1 MNMQSDM
8 KRLFKHSSIY
18 AVGGIVNRAG
28 AFLLL
33 PLYTSYLTPSE
44 YGTLELVYGVTALVS
59 SLLGVGLA
67 HATLRFYFEFQEELE
82 RKFLVSTTLVGSS
95 VIASSGV
102 ALLWFTTP
110 ILSGFLLG
118 SRQDASLLQL
128 GLLILILQLSTEIGL
143 AYFRAREYST
153 RFVVASFLRLL
164 LQVGCNYY
172 SVAILGWGVWGILL
186 GNLMSVGISW
196 VYVVGTTVYECG
208 LRFHQAKF
216 RQVLTYSFPFLLST
230 IVGVAVLYSDRF
242 LLKALYG
249 LEAVGLYA
257 LALKFVE
264 LGNVLVLE
272 PFKNSY
278 GSFRFSIMKNENV
291 KELQAKIVIYM
302 ALVVGLL
309 ALGISAFSPAI
320 LRMLTTLEYWPAEH
334 LIPILAAGLL
344 VSSLGYPFQTGILY
358 LKKTKYLFY
367 VTVLAGFVKIIFSVA
382 MIPRLGAMGAGFAYL
397 LAEVVSVSLML
408 FYSQQLFPI
417 QYDYRALGKIGGI
430 CALLLGLN
438 WGILFMGYG
447 GFLGAG
453 IAIVSC
459 YPFLILSA
467 GCLNWSEVEAGWHFA
482 VEEIRRLRGTTI

>member
-1 MNMQSDM
+1 MQSDM

-18 AVGGIVNRAG
+18 AIGGIVNRAG

-33 PLYTSYLTPSE
+33 PLYTSYLTPAE

-82 RKFLVSTTLVGSS
+82 RKLLVSTTLVGSGL
-95 VIASSGV
+95 IACTGV

-110 ILSGFLLG
+110 ILSGILLG
-118 SRQDASLLQL
+118 SRQEASLLQL

-164 LQVGCNYY
+164 LQVGCNFY

-196 VYVVGTTVYECG
+196 GYVVGTTVYECG
-208 LRFHQAKF
+208 LRFHQTKF

-264 LGNVLVLE
+264 LGHVLVLE

-278 GSFRFSIMKNENV
+278 GSFRFSIMNNENV

-302 ALVVGLL
+302 AATVGLL
-309 ALGISAFSPAI
+309 ALGISAFSPGV
-320 LRMLTTLEYWPAEH
+320 LRMLTTPEYWPAEH

-358 LKKTKYLFY
+358 MKKTKYMFY
-367 VTVLAGFVKIIFSVA
+367 VTVIGGLVKILLSIA
-382 MIPRLGAMGAGFAYL
+382 MIPRLGAMGAGLAFL
-397 LAEVVSVSLML
+397 LAEVVSVSCML
-408 FYSQQLFPI
+408 FYSQQLFPV
-417 QYDYRALGKIGGI
+417 QYDYKALGKIGGI
-430 CALLLGLN
+430 SGLLLGLI
-438 WGILFMGYG
+438 WGMLFVGYG

-453 IAIVSC
+453 VAIVFC
-459 YPFLILSA
+459 YPVLILGA
-467 GCLNWSEVEAGWHFA
+467 GCLNRSEVEAGLQFA
-482 VEEIRRLRGTTI
+482 THGIKRMWRTAR

>member
-1 MNMQSDM
+1 M

-18 AVGGIVNRAG
+18 ALGGIVNRAG

-44 YGTLELVYGVTALVS
+44 YGTLELVYGVSALVS

-67 HATLRFYFEFQEELE
+67 HATLRFYFEFQGEME
-82 RKFLVSTTLVGSS
+82 RKHLVSTTLIGSG
-95 VIASSGV
+95 VVACTGV
-102 ALLWFTTP
+102 ALLWFATP
-110 ILSGFLLG
+110 ILSRVLFG
-118 SRQDASLLQL
+118 SSQEASLLQF
-128 GLLILILQLSTEIGL
+128 GLLILILQLSSEIGL

-153 RFVVASFLRLL
+153 RFVVSSFLRLL

-196 VYVVGTTVYECG
+196 GYVVGTTVYECG
-208 LRFHQAKF
+208 LRFHQTKF
-216 RQVLTYSFPFLLST
+216 RQVLEYSFPFLLST
-230 IVGVAVLYSDRF
+230 IVSVAVLYSDRF

-278 GSFRFSIMKNENV
+278 GSFRFSIMKNDNV
-291 KELQAKIVIYM
+291 KEVQAKIVIYM
-302 ALVVGLL
+302 AAMVGLL
-309 ALGISAFSPAI
+309 ALGISAFSPSV
-320 LRMLTTLEYWPAEH
+320 LRMMTTQEYWPAEH

-358 LKKTKYLFY
+358 MKKTKYLFY
-367 VTVLAGFVKIIFSVA
+367 VTVMAGIVKILLSIA
-382 MIPRLGAMGAGFAYL
+382 MIPSMGAIGAGIAFL
-397 LAEVVSVSLML
+397 IAEVVSVSCML

-417 QYDYRALGKIGGI
+417 HYDYRALGKIGGI
-430 CALLLGLN
+430 CALLLGLI
-438 WGILFMGYG
+438 WGVLFMGYG

-453 IAIVSC
+453 VAIVIC
-459 YPFLILSA
+459 YPLLLLAA
-467 GCLNWSEVEAGWHFA
+467 GCFKREEMDAGWQFA
-482 VEEIRRLRGTTI
+482 VQGIKRMRGTA

>member
-1 MNMQSDM
+1 MNIQSDM

-18 AVGGIVNRAG
+18 ALGGIVNRAG

-44 YGTLELVYGVTALVS
+44 YGTLELVYGVSALVS

-67 HATLRFYFEFQEELE
+67 HATLRFYFEFQDELE
-82 RKFLVSTTLVGSS
+82 RKYLVSTTLVGSG
-95 VIASSGV
+95 VVACTGV

-110 ILSGFLLG
+110 ILSRVLFG
-118 SRQDASLLQL
+118 SSQEASLLQL
-128 GLLILILQLSTEIGL
+128 GLLILILQLSSEIGL

-153 RFVVASFLRLL
+153 RFVVSSFLRLL

-196 VYVVGTTVYECG
+196 SYVVGTTVYECG
-208 LRFHQAKF
+208 LRFHQSKF
-216 RQVLTYSFPFLLST
+216 RQVLEYSFPFLLST
-230 IVGVAVLYSDRF
+230 IVSVAVLYSDRF

-272 PFKNSY
+272 PFRNSY
-278 GSFRFSIMKNENV
+278 GSFRFSIMKNEDV
-291 KELQAKIVIYM
+291 KDVQAKIVIYM
-302 ALVVGLL
+302 AAMVGLL
-309 ALGISAFSPAI
+309 VLGISAFSPSV
-320 LRMLTTLEYWPAEH
+320 LRIMTTQEYWPAEL

-358 LKKTKYLFY
+358 MKKTKYLFY
-367 VTVLAGFVKIIFSVA
+367 VTVMAGIVKIILSIS
-382 MIPRLGAMGAGFAYL
+382 MIPSMGAIGAGIAFL
-397 LAEVVSVSLML
+397 LAEVVSVSCML
-408 FYSQQLFPI
+408 FYSQQLFPV
-417 QYDYRALGKIGGI
+417 QYDYKALGKIGGI
-430 CALLLGLN
+430 CALLLGLI
-438 WGILFMGYG
+438 WGILFMKYG

-453 IAIVSC
+453 VVIVFC
-459 YPFLILSA
+459 YPVLLLSA
-467 GCLNWSEVEAGWHFA
+467 GCFKREEVEAGWQFA
-482 VEEIRRLRGTTI
+482 LHRINRMRGTA

>member
-1 MNMQSDM
+1 MQSDM

-82 RKFLVSTTLVGSS
+82 RKHLVSTTLVGAG
-95 VIASSGV
+95 VFACGGV
-102 ALLWFTTP
+102 ALLWLTTP
-110 ILSGFLLG
+110 ILSRVLLG
-118 SRQDASLLQL
+118 SAQEASLLQL

-186 GNLMSVGISW
+186 GNLVSVGISW

-208 LRFHQAKF
+208 LGFHQTKF
-216 RQVLTYSFPFLLST
+216 RQVLAYSFPFLLST

-278 GSFRFSIMKNENV
+278 GSFRFSIMNNENV

-302 ALVVGLL
+302 AVAVGFL
-309 ALGISAFSPAI
+309 ALGISAFSPGV
-320 LRMLTTLEYWPAEH
+320 LRMLTTPEYWPAEH

-367 VTVLAGFVKIIFSVA
+367 VTVMAGLVKIILSIA
-382 MIPRLGAMGAGFAYL
+382 MIPRLGAMGAGLAFL
-397 LAEVVSVSLML
+397 LAEVVSVSCLL

-417 QYDYRALGKIGGI
+417 QYDYSALGKIGGI
-430 CALLLGLN
+430 CGLLLGLI
-438 WGILFMGYG
+438 WGALYMGYG

-453 IAIVSC
+453 VAIVSC
-459 YPFLILSA
+459 YPFLVLSA
-467 GCLNWSEVEAGWHFA
+467 GCLNWSEVQAGWQFA
-482 VEEIRRLRGTTI
+482 VDGIRRLRGTTR